1 MFFFRFLYRNK
12 NINHKQR
19 MEILIKAAQLIL
31 SLSILVIFHEFG
43 HFVFAK
49 LFRTRV
55 EKFYLFFDPW
65 FSLFKFK
72 KGETE
77 YGIGW
82 LPLGGYVKISGMI
95 DESMDKEQMKQP
107 PQPHEFRAKP
117 AWQRL
122 LIMVGGVMV
131 NFLLAI
137 AIYIVMLAYWG
148 DEYLPPENAKYG
160 IICDSLAMEM
170 GLQNGDKILSVD
182 NHHFDGINQVL
193 PYILLNSP
201 ETIQV
206 ERGSEKL
213 NIEIPDNLVADI
225 ISNEQYTKGKRR
237 FISVAYPFVID
248 GFTADSPAREAGVE
262 KGDRIVG
269 INDKELPYF
278 DQYPE
283 VLYDLKGQDV
293 VLHIERNGERI
304 QIPSS
309 ITEDGMIGVKV
320 TRPSEFFEFKHV
332 KYGVFESIP
341 VGIKRGYNEIANY
354 LKQLKLVFQ
363 PETGAYK
370 SIGGFGAIGN
380 LFPAVWDWQD
390 FWRLT
395 AMLSIMLAVINI
407 LPIPALDGG
416 HVMFLLYELV
426 TGRKPSEKFLEYA
439 QITGM
444 ILLLALL
451 VYANGNDIIRAIKG

>member
-1 MFFFRFLYRNK
+1 
-12 NINHKQR
+12 
-19 MEILIKAAQLIL
+19 MEILIKATQLIL

-43 HFVFAK
+43 HFLFAK

-72 KGETE
+72 RGDTE

-95 DESMDKEQMKQP
+95 DESMDKEQMSQP
-107 PQPHEFRAKP
+107 AQPYEFRSKP

-122 LIMVGGVMV
+122 LIMIGGVSV

-137 AIYIVMLAYWG
+137 GIYIFILAYWG

-160 IICDSLAMEM
+160 IICDSLANEM

-182 NHHFDGINQVL
+182 NQKFDDINEIL
-193 PYILLNSP
+193 PFILLNAP
-201 ETIQV
+201 KTIQA
-206 ERGSEKL
+206 ERGDSTI
-213 NIEIPDNLVADI
+213 NVQIPENLVKNI
-225 ISNEQYTKGKRR
+225 INNKAYTNGKSR
-237 FISVAYPFVID
+237 FISVAYPFVVED
-248 GFTADSPAREAGVE
+248 FTADSPARESGLKE
-262 KGDRIVG
+262 NDRIVG
-269 INDKELPYF
+269 INNMDLPYF

-283 VLYDLKGQDV
+283 QLAKLKGKEV
-293 VLHIERNGERI
+293 VLKVERGFQAVEIANTITLEIPTRI
-304 QIPSS
+304 SN
-309 ITEDGMIGVKV
+309 EGMIGVQVK
-320 TRPSEFFEFKHV
+320 RPSEFFEFKHV
-332 KYGVFESIP
+332 EYGFFESIP
-341 VGIKRGYNEIANY
+341 AGIERGYTEIANY

-370 SIGGFGAIGN
+370 SIGGFAAIGN
-380 LFPAVWDWQD
+380 LFPPIWVWQD

-395 AMLSIMLAVINI
+395 ALLSIMLAVVNI

-426 TGRKPSEKFLEYA
+426 TGRKPSDKFLEYA
-439 QITGM
+439 QIAGM
-444 ILLLALL
+444 VVLFSLLI
-451 VYANGNDIIRAIKG
+451 YANGNDIIRAINN